1 MEKPGINGEAWSQSR
16 SPQRK
21 LWGIRQEARRTGE
34 MLSRAPEQGRTLQSS
49 QVEVSDVIGSSGTLG
64 GVRGQGTAAP
74 WKSFPCWSL
83 CQEREPGLLES
94 SQEAKR
100 RTSKQKCY
108 KRCRRDGSVVNNTY
122 CSSRGAQGRKEFS
135 IQYL

>member
-1 MEKPGINGEAWSQSR
+1 MEKPGNNGEAWSQSR
-16 SPQRK
+16 SPQKK
-21 LWGIRQEARRTGE
+21 LWGIRQEARRRTGE

-64 GVRGQGTAAP
+64 GVRGQGTQLRGKA
-74 WKSFPCWSL
+74 SL
-83 CQEREPGLLES
+83 AGASAKKENQDSES

-108 KRCRRDGSVVNNTY
+108 KRCRRDGSVVNNMY

-135 IQYL
+135 IQYP